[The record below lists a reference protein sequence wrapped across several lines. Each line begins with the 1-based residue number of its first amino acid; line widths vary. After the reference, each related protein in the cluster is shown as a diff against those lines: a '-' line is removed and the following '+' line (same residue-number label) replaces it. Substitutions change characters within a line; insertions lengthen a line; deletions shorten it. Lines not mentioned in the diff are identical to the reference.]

1 MVALKTFNNLPQE
14 RQQDIIGVCLE
25 EFAFNDYQSASLSTI
40 IKKLD
45 LAKGSFYRYFES
57 KQSLYFYL
65 LDYAVQQRLANDKGF
80 IKQPLEDFFDLIIL
94 HFRAKVHFDKTQG
107 VVSAFLYNVLREKN
121 TEELG
126 NIQAIRKQKALDIMY
141 QLVDQYVENGQ
152 LRNDIDRKILAWH
165 VLQTQLSIFEFM
177 ELHYQQ
183 DFRQNI
189 QNNKQLY
196 NLPEDEL
203 VAIAQQFVEIQK
215 NGFKNK

>member
-14 RQQDIIGVCLE
+14 RQQEIIGVCLE

-57 KQSLYFYL
+57 KHSLYFYL

-80 IKQPLEDFFDLIIL
+80 IKQPPKDFFDLIIL

-196 NLPEDEL
+196 NLPEEEL

>member
-14 RQQDIIGVCLE
+14 RQQEIIGVCLE

-40 IKKLD
+40 IKKLN

-65 LDYAVQQRLANDKGF
+65 LDYAVQQRLVNDKGF
-80 IKQPLEDFFDLIIL
+80 IKQPPEDFFDLIIL

-196 NLPEDEL
+196 NLPEEEL
-203 VAIAQQFVEIQK
+203 VAIARQFVEIQK

>member
-1 MVALKTFNNLPQE
+1 MVALKTFNNLTQE
-14 RQQDIIGVCLE
+14 RQQEIIGVCLE

-121 TEELG
+121 TDELG

>member
-1 MVALKTFNNLPQE
+1 MVALKTFNNLTQQ
-14 RQQDIIGVCLE
+14 RQQEIIGACLE

-40 IKKLD
+40 VKKLD

-80 IKQPLEDFFDLIIL
+80 IKQPPEDFFDLIIL

-121 TEELG
+121 TDELG

-196 NLPEDEL
+196 TLPEEEL
-203 VAIAQQFVEIQK
+203 VAIARQFVEIQK
-215 NGFKNK
+215 NGFKHK

>member
-14 RQQDIIGVCLE
+14 RQQEIIGVCLE

-80 IKQPLEDFFDLIIL
+80 IKQPPEDFFDLIIL

>member
-14 RQQDIIGVCLE
+14 RQQEIIGVCLE

-80 IKQPLEDFFDLIIL
+80 IEQPPEDFFDLIIL

-141 QLVDQYVENGQ
+141 QLVDQYVENRQ

-196 NLPEDEL
+196 NLPEEEL

>member
-1 MVALKTFNNLPQE
+1 MVALKTFNNLTQE
-14 RQQDIIGVCLE
+14 RQQEIIGVCLE

>member
-1 MVALKTFNNLPQE
+1 MVALKTFNNLTQE
-14 RQQDIIGVCLE
+14 RQQEIIGVCLE

-65 LDYAVQQRLANDKGF
+65 LDYTVQQRLANDKGF
-80 IKQPLEDFFDLIIL
+80 IKQPPKDFFDLIIL

-126 NIQAIRKQKALDIMY
+126 NIQALRKQKALDIMY

>member
-1 MVALKTFNNLPQE
+1 MVALKTFNNLTQQ
-14 RQQDIIGVCLE
+14 RQQEIIGVCLE

-65 LDYAVQQRLANDKGF
+65 LDYAVQQRLENDKAF
-80 IKQPLEDFFDLIIL
+80 IQHRPEDFFDLIIL

-126 NIQAIRKQKALDIMY
+126 NIQVIRKQKALDIMY

-165 VLQTQLSIFEFM
+165 VLQTQLSIFEFL

-196 NLPEDEL
+196 NLPEEEL

>member
-14 RQQDIIGVCLE
+14 RQQEIIGVCLE

-40 IKKLD
+40 IKKLN

-80 IKQPLEDFFDLIIL
+80 IKQPPEDFFDLIIL

-196 NLPEDEL
+196 NLPEEEL
-203 VAIAQQFVEIQK
+203 VAIARQFVEIQK